1 MTDETRKKPSE
12 EELRIRSMTAFL
24 LWAEDVG
31 EDIPEDAKARRE
43 AFAEHKSDYKKKAS
57 RLIRKLQARGVSLN
71 LAEENA

>member
-1 MTDETRKKPSE
+1 MTDEIRKTPSE
-12 EELRIRSMTAFL
+12 EDLRIRSMTAFL

-31 EDIPEDAKARRE
+31 EDIPKEVEARRE

-71 LAEENA
+71 LAQENA